1 MTLKNLFLI
10 NSAVS
15 VFFSLA
21 LLLIPAS
28 MLELFGMASGPVDKL
43 LIQFFGAELL
53 GAGLITLFA
62 MNTKELRTHRSLTL
76 SFFIANGIGFIV
88 ALGGMLTGVMDVLGW
103 AIVIVYLLLA
113 AGFGYFQFIG

>member
-1 MTLKNLFLI
+1 MTLKNLFLA
-10 NSAVS
+10 NSAIS

-28 MLELFGMASGPVDKL
+28 MLELFGMSAGPVDKL

-53 GAGLITLFA
+53 GAGLITLFG
-62 MNTKELRTHRSLTL
+62 MNTKELRSHRSLTL

-88 ALGGMLTGVMDVLGW
+88 ALGGMLTGVMNGLGW
-103 AIVIVYLLLA
+103 LIVLVYLILA
-113 AGFGYFQFIG
+113 AGFAYFQFIA

>member
-1 MTLKNLFLI
+1 MTLKSLFLT
-10 NSAVS
+10 NSVIS

-28 MLELFGMASGPVDKL
+28 MLDLFGLSTGPVDKL

-62 MNTKELRTHRSLTL
+62 MNTRELRSHRSLTL
-76 SFFIANGIGFIV
+76 SFFIADGIGFIV
-88 ALGGMLTGVMDVLGW
+88 ALGGMLTGVMNGLGW
-103 AIVIVYLLLA
+103 LLVIIYLLLA
-113 AGFGYFQFIG
+113 AAFGYFQFIG